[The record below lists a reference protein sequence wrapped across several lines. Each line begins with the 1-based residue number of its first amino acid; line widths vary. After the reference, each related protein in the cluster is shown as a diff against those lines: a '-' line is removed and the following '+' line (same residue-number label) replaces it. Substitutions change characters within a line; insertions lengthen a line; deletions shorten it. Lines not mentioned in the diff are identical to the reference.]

1 MADMKFEE
9 AIKKLEGIVEKLE
22 NGDLP
27 LEDSLAK
34 YEEGIRLS
42 RICQKK
48 LEVAK
53 KKVEILIK
61 GKDGKLSLE
70 SFEDEESTKKKS
82 KKKDAESLF

>member
-1 MADMKFEE
+1 MAEMKFEE

-34 YEEGIRLS
+34 YEEGIKLS

-48 LEVAK
+48 LVVAK
-53 KKVEILIK
+53 KKVEILVK
-61 GKDGKLSLE
+61 GKDGKLKLE
-70 SFEDEESTKKKS
+70 SFEDEESPKKKS
-82 KKKDAESLF
+82 KNKDVETLF